1 MTAEI
6 IQPAQPRKWYEI
18 WWDVWIHPGI
28 TPFQTVLNEP
38 NHEMRRGFIWIA
50 VTSFIVT
57 LISFLFSA
65 LVMRNLMPDA
75 FGSTMFENY
84 ATYTLSSICGV
95 ILSPIFAIIG
105 ISVSAGI
112 YHWVAKLFHGKG
124 NWTDLVFCLS
134 AVTAPATLVGG
145 VIGLFSLLFFQNPV
159 ILFLPVLIS
168 LLFAV
173 YIIVLNVNAIR
184 AVEDVGTW
192 QAISTIFLP
201 TIIVLVLVTCCSIV
215 TLIPIISSVVTGS
228 Q

>member
-6 IQPAQPRKWYEI
+6 IQPVQPRKWYEI
-18 WWDVWIHPGI
+18 WWDVWLHPGI
-28 TPFQTVLNEP
+28 APYQTILNEP
-38 NHEMRRGFIWIA
+38 NHSMTRGFIWIA
-50 VTSFIVT
+50 VTSFMVT
-57 LISFLFSA
+57 LISSLFSA
-65 LVMRNLMPDA
+65 LVMRNLVADA
-75 FGSTMFENY
+75 FVGTMFENY
-84 ATYTLSSICGV
+84 ATYTLSAICGV

-105 ISVSAGI
+105 VAISAGI

-134 AVTAPATLVGG
+134 AVTAPGTLVGG
-145 VIGLFSLLFFQNPV
+145 VIGIFSLLFFQNPV
-159 ILFLPVLIS
+159 ILFLPVFVS
-168 LLFAV
+168 LVLAV

-192 QAISTIFLP
+192 QAIGTIVLP
-201 TIIVLVLVTCCSIV
+201 TIFVLVVVTCCSIV